1 MNDEVISK
9 FEEEFGVR
17 VVLETADTNE
27 IMYTKIKAQTTKF
40 DIAIPS
46 DYMIHKLYKENLL
59 VELDFTKIPNYQFSA
74 FDSKL
79 EQLRTNYFD
88 NNKNY
93 AAPYFWGSLGI
104 MYSTKKSQTEA
115 IVKNNDWRVFFDSNL
130 TSGLKIGMY
139 NSSRDAIA
147 AAEFYLGYDLDTTDN
162 DQLNNVQN
170 LLKAQRFH
178 TWGTDNLKTMISEGN
193 LDIALVYSGDF
204 FDMLYA
210 TIEDNLAVTYNLHV
224 PSTNNVWFDAMV
236 IPATSQNQELAHQFI
251 NFMLD
256 AENAYLNATAIGYCP
271 TITAA
276 YQMMLED
283 PDYTDIINNY
293 PYYPGVITNAYV
305 YRDLGSEMYQ
315 KFELILV
322 NAKG

>member
-1 MNDEVISK
+1 MKRLVIVIVLVLSAISFSACKKRPALYILNWSEYMNDEVISK

-104 MYSTKKSQTEA
+104 MY
-115 IVKNNDWRVFFDSNL
+115 
-130 TSGLKIGMY
+130 
-139 NSSRDAIA
+139 
-147 AAEFYLGYDLDTTDN
+147 
-162 DQLNNVQN
+162 
-170 LLKAQRFH
+170 
-178 TWGTDNLKTMISEGN
+178 
-193 LDIALVYSGDF
+193 
-204 FDMLYA
+204 
-210 TIEDNLAVTYNLHV
+210 
-224 PSTNNVWFDAMV
+224 
-236 IPATSQNQELAHQFI
+236 
-251 NFMLD
+251 
-256 AENAYLNATAIGYCP
+256 
-271 TITAA
+271 
-276 YQMMLED
+276 
-283 PDYTDIINNY
+283 
-293 PYYPGVITNAYV
+293 
-305 YRDLGSEMYQ
+305 
-315 KFELILV
+315 
-322 NAKG
+322 